1 MQFECSFCAVG
12 LQELAI
18 FKGYSSI
25 IERIKKN
32 THSSMAEQ
40 TVIV

>member
-12 LQELAI
+12 QQALAI

-40 TVIV
+40 TVIA